1 MLKVR
6 RELIAGVESATRKE
20 DLYQYL
26 QSAIELEH
34 ATIPPYLTAMF
45 SLKPGTNEEIRS
57 LIRSIVIEEML
68 HMTISANIL
77 VAIGGSPQINDPRFI
92 PRYPGPLPMGIGG
105 QDFVVGI
112 ERFSKRLVHDVFM
125 VIEEP
130 ENPIHIETLK
140 AAALED
146 FGTIGQFYQA
156 IQRKIEELG
165 DGIFVPGSDK
175 LQVQEW
181 FGYTHLFPI
190 TDVKGAVAALEVVI
204 TEGEGTSSD
213 PFQSPGDPAHYYK
226 FGEIYHGREIIKTK
240 DGYAYG
246 GDPVPFDEAGVYP
259 MKGNAKIEDYP
270 QGTQGAQRAGGAAR
284 LQLQQPAQR
293 PPRLLQRPPRQHP
306 GGDGID
312 VRPADRGGE
321 PDEHRAG
328 GRLRAHR
335 GAELPVRQRPGGRAG
350 AASGSG
356 CRRRAG
362 VSALP
367 GAARSPSCGLLA
379 PAEASSPFG

>member
-6 RELIAGVESATRKE
+6 RELIAGVEHATRKE

-45 SLKPGTNEEIRS
+45 SLKPGTNEEIRN

-68 HMTISANIL
+68 HLTISANIL
-77 VAIGGSPQINDPRFI
+77 VAIGGSPQINKPQFI

-130 ENPIHIETLK
+130 EHPIPIKVLM
-140 AAALED
+140 AAATED

-156 IQRKIEELG
+156 IQRKIVELG

-226 FGEIYHGREIIKTK
+226 FGEIYHGRKIIKTK

-259 MKGNAKIEDYP
+259 LKANTKIEELP
-270 QGTQGAQRAGGAAR
+270 QGTQARVRVEQYAYSYSSLLNALHVSFNGHPDNIQVAMGLMYALRIEAVSLMSTELGDGSGLTAGPSYQYVNVQGGVQAPPRDVTGVTAPAAR
-284 LQLQQPAQR
+284 
-293 PPRLLQRPPRQHP
+293 
-306 GGDGID
+306 
-312 VRPADRGGE
+312 
-321 PDEHRAG
+321 
-328 GRLRAHR
+328 
-335 GAELPVRQRPGGRAG
+335 
-350 AASGSG
+350 
-356 CRRRAG
+356 
-362 VSALP
+362 
-367 GAARSPSCGLLA
+367 
-379 PAEASSPFG
+379 

>member
-6 RELIAGVESATRKE
+6 RELIAGVEHATRKE
-20 DLYQYL
+20 DLYKYL

-45 SLKPGTNEEIRS
+45 SLKAGTNEEIRQ

-68 HMTISANIL
+68 HLTISANIL
-77 VAIGGSPQINDPRFI
+77 VAIGGSPQINTPGFI

-105 QDFVVGI
+105 QDFIVGI
-112 ERFSKRLVHDVFM
+112 EAFSKPLVHDVFM

-130 ENPIHIETLK
+130 EHPIPIQVLMAS
-140 AAALED
+140 AATED

-156 IQRKIEELG
+156 IQRKLVELG
-165 DGIFVPGSDK
+165 NGIFVPGSDE

-190 TDVKGAVAALEVVI
+190 TDVEGAVKALEVVI

-226 FGEIYHGREIIKTK
+226 FGEIYHGRKIIKTK

-246 GDPVPFDEAGVYP
+246 GDPVPFDAAGVYP
-259 MKGNAKIEDYP
+259 MKGNSKIEEYP
-270 QGTQGAQRAGGAAR
+270 EGTQAR
-284 LQLQQPAQR
+284 VRVEQYAYSYSS
-293 PPRLLQRPPRQHP
+293 LLNALHKAFNGHP
-306 GGDGID
+306 DNIQVAMGLMYELKIEAVGLMSTELGDGSGLTAGPSYQY
-312 VRPADRGGE
+312 VNVQGGMAAAP
-321 PDEHRAG
+321 PD
-328 GRLRAHR
+328 
-335 GAELPVRQRPGGRAG
+335 
-350 AASGSG
+350 
-356 CRRRAG
+356 RAG
-362 VSALP
+362 VT
-367 GAARSPSCGLLA
+367 ARG
-379 PAEASSPFG
+379 